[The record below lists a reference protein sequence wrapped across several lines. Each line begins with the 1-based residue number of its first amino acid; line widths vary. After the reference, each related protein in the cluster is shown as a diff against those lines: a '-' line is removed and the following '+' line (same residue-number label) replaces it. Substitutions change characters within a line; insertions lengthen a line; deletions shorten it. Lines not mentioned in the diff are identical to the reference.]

1 MRGNLLILVALI
13 VCAAFLAWN
22 DTKYKGTVQEN
33 CDDPS
38 KSELVCGASG
48 RGLRMQ
54 FVHSR
59 SQASLL
65 LGDAIHRTGAELEE
79 AKANWHTMRMQQI
92 IDCFFIVLY
101 VALFVSAVSAPMRR
115 SSHNGARLLGW
126 VVFICILAA
135 GAADYAEDAAIWQT
149 LNPQAEDTFH
159 PHSYAMVKWTLFYL
173 TLGISSLFL
182 LLYPMLGDFGE
193 AIKGGSKW
201 LRKIAGLF
209 YLLGSIIGCIG
220 LIQVGSGNNAQLLP
234 LAFGGVVLGAPFF
247 LLSFIVDLARARG
260 LGRAKAG

>member
-33 CDDPS
+33 CTDSS
-38 KSELVCGASG
+38 KRELVCGVSG

-54 FVHSR
+54 FVRSR
-59 SQASLL
+59 HQAILL
-65 LGDAIHRTGAELEE
+65 LGDAIHGAGAELDE
-79 AKANWHTMRMQQI
+79 AKDNWKTMRRQQT

-126 VVFICILAA
+126 SVFICILAA

-159 PHSYAMVKWTLFYL
+159 PHYYAMVKWTLFYL
-173 TLGISSLFL
+173 TLAISSLFL
-182 LLYPMLGDFGE
+182 LLYPKLGDFGE
-193 AIKGGSKW
+193 AIKGSSKW

-220 LIQVGSGNNAQLLP
+220 VIQVGFNNNAHLLP
-234 LAFGGVVLGAPFF
+234 LAFGGVVLGTPFF
-247 LLSFIVDLARARG
+247 LLSFIVDLARPLG
-260 LGRAKAG
+260 LSRAKVG

>member
-13 VCAAFLAWN
+13 VCAVFLTCN
-22 DTKYKGTVQEN
+22 DKKYKGTVQEN
-33 CDDPS
+33 CADPS
-38 KSELVCGASG
+38 KNELVCGVSG

-54 FVHSR
+54 FVRSR
-59 SQASLL
+59 HQTSLL
-65 LGDAIHRTGAELEE
+65 LGDAIHGTGDERDQ
-79 AKANWHTMRMQQI
+79 AKANWHTMRVQQI

-115 SSHNGARLLGW
+115 SSHNVARLLGW
-126 VVFICILAA
+126 SVLICILAA
-135 GAADYAEDAAIWQT
+135 GAADYAEDGAIWQT
-149 LNPQAEDTFH
+149 LNPRAEDTFH

-182 LLYPMLGDFGE
+182 LLYPRLGDFGE
-193 AIKGGSKW
+193 TIKGSSKW

-209 YLLGSIIGCIG
+209 YLVGSIIGCIG
-220 LIQVGSGNNAQLLP
+220 VIQLGLDNNAHLLP

-247 LLSFIVDLARARG
+247 LLSFIVDLARPQG
-260 LGRAKAG
+260 LSRAEAG

>member
-1 MRGNLLILVALI
+1 
-13 VCAAFLAWN
+13 
-22 DTKYKGTVQEN
+22 
-33 CDDPS
+33 
-38 KSELVCGASG
+38 
-48 RGLRMQ
+48 MQ
-54 FVHSR
+54 FVQSR
-59 SQASLL
+59 HQAILL
-65 LGDAIHRTGAELEE
+65 LGNALDAAGTELAE

-115 SSHNGARLLGW
+115 ASDNVARLLGW
-126 VVFICILAA
+126 SAFICILAA

-182 LLYPMLGDFGE
+182 LLYPKLGDFGE
-193 AIKGGSKW
+193 TIRGLSKW

-209 YLLGSIIGCIG
+209 YLVGSIIGCIG
-220 LIQVGSGNNAQLLP
+220 LIQVASRNNAQ
-234 LAFGGVVLGAPFF
+234 FC
-247 LLSFIVDLARARG
+247 R
-260 LGRAKAG
+260 